1 MFDVILL
8 IAKILFYSTCAAYI
22 RSLYKD
28 REYMP
33 REEYHLLRNEY
44 NRLVDYNKELKDKLL
59 HQQHTSISDT
69 VETTTLSGN
78 SSGYASTTYYS
89 KLPKEG
95 WNRSTEPNPEYVPP
109 PYANKSLED
118 NYLPKAKSIRLVSSL
133 GDLYLTQDTGDVFV
147 KVASTDNAYRSLIG
161 KEMN

>member
-1 MFDVILL
+1 MLDVLLL

-22 RSLYKD
+22 RHLYKD
-28 REYMP
+28 REYVP

-59 HQQHTSISDT
+59 HQQYTNISDT

-78 SSGYASTTYYS
+78 SSGDASTTYYS

-95 WNRSTEPNPEYVPP
+95 WRRSTDPNPGYVPP
-109 PYANKSLED
+109 PSTNKSLED
-118 NYLPKAKSIRLVSSL
+118 SYLPKARSIRHVSSL
-133 GDLYLTQDTGDVFV
+133 GDLYLTQDTGEVFV
-147 KVASTDNAYRSLIG
+147 KVASTDNFYKIQR
-161 KEMN
+161 